1 MFTPTPNFLDF
12 ILLLTKMRVRVVFQV
27 LNEGGIVPFHQQVL
41 LSSFVH
47 DFLPQGITGPHSWN
61 FSGLKGQTRVTA
73 RGLYYN
79 SQKVTMVFSSP
90 SRELAEGFIYNL
102 FSCSVIGLAGLELR
116 PIQVLEELTD
126 FFSEREKYICISPL
140 VILAEGLPESQLKQ
154 FISPA
159 SESFADLLFESTMSR
174 MENAGLE
181 VSGFSDPGAFRFRP
195 DEEYLRIARES
206 DRKYSR
212 IYSLEGTGNFGDLRA
227 YTFPFFLEAS
237 PEVHRFIFE
246 SGFGEATRNGF
257 GMLDLADKK
266 ERTRLAEYQTGTGQM
281 AGRA

>member
-1 MFTPTPNFLDF
+1 
-12 ILLLTKMRVRVVFQV
+12 MRVRVVFQV

-41 LSSFVH
+41 LSAFVH
-47 DFLPQGITGPHSWN
+47 DFIPEGLSGSASFN

-90 SRELAEGFIYNL
+90 SGELVAGFIYNL

-116 PIQVLEELTD
+116 PIQVLEEKID
-126 FFSEREKYICISPL
+126 FFTECEKYVCISPL
-140 VILAEGLPESQLKQ
+140 VVLSEGLPDSQLKQ

-174 MENAGLE
+174 MENAGIE
-181 VSGFSDPGAFRFRP
+181 VDKFSDPGAFCFNP
-195 DEEYLRIARES
+195 DEDYLRKARES
-206 DRKYSR
+206 ERKYSR
-212 IYSLEGTGNFGDLRA
+212 IYSLEGTGNFSDLRG
-227 YTFPFFLEAS
+227 YTFPFYLDAS

-246 SGFGEATRNGF
+246 SGFGEATRFGF
-257 GMLDLADKK
+257 GMIDLADKK
-266 ERTRLAEYQTGTGQM
+266 ERTRLEEYPVGFGQM